1 MAATVTLPDGS
12 PRFVWTDTRPD
23 PRIYA
28 RVILAAVLERQ
39 RWRAQYE
46 HAKTLQPVDNSFGNA
61 TGPP

>member
-1 MAATVTLPDGS
+1 MAATVTLADGT

-28 RVILAAVLERQ
+28 RVILASIAERQ

-46 HAKTLQPVDNSFGNA
+46 ARQDPAGC
-61 TGPP
+61 G